1 MVPAS
6 LVDGDEQ
13 DKKAGRG
20 ELLPQ
25 LASPAAE
32 RRLARLRL
40 KLAKTGAPRL
50 RQRSRGAGVRQL
62 VAALYVALV
71 EK

>member
-1 MVPAS
+1 M
-6 LVDGDEQ
+6 
-13 DKKAGRG
+13 DKKAGQG
-20 ELLPQ
+20 ERQEQ

-32 RRLARLRL
+32 QMLAELQLARLRL